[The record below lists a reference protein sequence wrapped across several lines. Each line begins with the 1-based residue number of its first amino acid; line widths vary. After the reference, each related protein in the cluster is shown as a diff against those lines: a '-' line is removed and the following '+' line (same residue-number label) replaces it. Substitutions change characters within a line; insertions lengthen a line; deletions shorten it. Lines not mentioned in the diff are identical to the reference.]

1 MIWRCSCLS
10 PTSDQRICGK
20 RTVTPKWPANGKL
33 RTREYLTEAEVE
45 RLMAAAKGNRYGH
58 RDATMAFVAFRH
70 GLRAAELV
78 DLRWGPPC
86 TSAESRKVPLAPIL
100 SLGTHRQMVQGFF
113 DGRAAWWAVACRA
126 LPCARAR
133 FCGCNHRRLKRKC
146 RDSVSIPAIRVGA
159 AMPAKETKQQIE
171 AELNA
176 SERDRVQAKFRELI
190 ANWDQFETR
199 LRHEER
205 KVWQPHRSHHDPYS
219 DRFLRI
225 GMNAQIA
232 AAIGARLAHLGDIV
246 ANKQVPPNI
255 QAEIDQINAAGD
267 SALEQLKN
275 VTAARKK

>member
-1 MIWRCSCLS
+1 
-10 PTSDQRICGK
+10 
-20 RTVTPKWPANGKL
+20 
-33 RTREYLTEAEVE
+33 
-45 RLMAAAKGNRYGH
+45 
-58 RDATMAFVAFRH
+58 
-70 GLRAAELV
+70 
-78 DLRWGPPC
+78 
-86 TSAESRKVPLAPIL
+86 
-100 SLGTHRQMVQGFF
+100 
-113 DGRAAWWAVACRA
+113 
-126 LPCARAR
+126 
-133 FCGCNHRRLKRKC
+133 
-146 RDSVSIPAIRVGA
+146 
-159 AMPAKETKQQIE
+159 MPAKETKQQIE

>member
-1 MIWRCSCLS
+1 
-10 PTSDQRICGK
+10 
-20 RTVTPKWPANGKL
+20 
-33 RTREYLTEAEVE
+33 
-45 RLMAAAKGNRYGH
+45 
-58 RDATMAFVAFRH
+58 
-70 GLRAAELV
+70 
-78 DLRWGPPC
+78 
-86 TSAESRKVPLAPIL
+86 
-100 SLGTHRQMVQGFF
+100 
-113 DGRAAWWAVACRA
+113 
-126 LPCARAR
+126 
-133 FCGCNHRRLKRKC
+133 
-146 RDSVSIPAIRVGA
+146 
-159 AMPAKETKQQIE
+159 MPAKETKQQIE

-205 KVWQPHRSHHDPYS
+205 KVWQPHWSHHDPYS

-232 AAIGARLAHLGDIV
+232 AAIGGRLAHLGDIV
-246 ANKQVPPNI
+246 ANKQIPPNI